1 MGEEQERSCP
11 STLTER
17 LFAPISPLTSPG
29 STSGHR
35 QPPLPTPCKVKI
47 PQAPQLCLE
56 SARRSCQALFIIPE
70 MDFLSSSTVSFFQA
84 DQAIYGC
91 LRSRVL
97 SVTQNG
103 RHSGVLALVAGG
115 RGSSA
120 HSQGFPNSPPPRGDP
135 RHNLHSL
142 SLQAPRCL
150 PTKAPASDPRCPWR
164 VWKQETF
171 YGK

>member
-1 MGEEQERSCP
+1 
-11 STLTER
+11 
-17 LFAPISPLTSPG
+17 
-29 STSGHR
+29 
-35 QPPLPTPCKVKI
+35 
-47 PQAPQLCLE
+47 
-56 SARRSCQALFIIPE
+56 

-91 LRSRVL
+91 LRSRVP

-115 RGSSA
+115 RGSAA
-120 HSQGFPNSPPPRGDP
+120 HSQGFPNSPPPWGDP

-171 YGK
+171 MANEGCFQVRRVISFPLRRALGVPSPETWAVFLPLELPSDLPETRRHHFSPD